1 MQMRNDKE
9 DIDLRRNYSL
19 LFQFLKKNLLQ
30 PRMPSLAGEKLG
42 SPPFEKPTIVK
53 VDYCLMN
60 YSYLYSLEGS
70 DKLCSLQV

>member
-9 DIDLRRNYSL
+9 DIDMRRNYSF

-30 PRMPSLAGEKLG
+30 PRIPSLAGEKLG

-60 YSYLYSLEGS
+60 YSYYSLEGG
-70 DKLCSLQV
+70 DKLCSL

>member
-9 DIDLRRNYSL
+9 DIDLRKNYSF

-30 PRMPSLAGEKLG
+30 TRMPSLAGEKLG

-60 YSYLYSLEGS
+60 YSYIFFEGG